1 MRQNDAKSCFFASQ
15 GIFSSVI
22 KDFTGGKD
30 KHVPLMVT
38 EDSKE
43 TIQELSVIFSDE
55 NFPCDVDNKDNLTV
69 DEDELELNIG
79 MKVPN
84 KCATE
89 YIAFNQATEKLSF
102 VLMNLWSIFIGGSQ

>member
-1 MRQNDAKSCFFASQ
+1 ME
-15 GIFSSVI
+15 
-22 KDFTGGKD
+22 
-30 KHVPLMVT
+30 T

-43 TIQELSVIFSDE
+43 SIQELSVIFSDE

-79 MKVPN
+79 IKVPY

-89 YIAFNQATEKLSF
+89 YYIAFTQETENLSF
-102 VLMNLWSIFIGGSQ
+102 VLMNLWSIFIGGSQKHKCDQT